1 MSGIIVAAAVL
12 CIALVAFSST
22 VVIVPQQ
29 RAFIIE
35 RFGKFNSVFEAGI
48 HFKIPFADRIAART
62 SLRVGQLNV
71 KLETKTLDNVFVT
84 VVASTQYRVNPGDVS
99 KAFYELDDP
108 SGQLRSYVED
118 ALRSAI
124 PAMTL
129 DDAFAKKD
137 NVALDVQKTVGGEMS
152 KFGFTVIKTLI
163 TAIDPSPSVKEAM
176 DSINSAQREKEAT
189 RQRAESTR
197 IEIETKAQADAEK
210 VRLQGQGQA
219 NYRREIANGIVDQIK
234 SLKAVGMDVNE
245 INNTVLFN
253 QYLDSLASIAES
265 NNSKTVIIPG
275 STPGGYN
282 DMFSQITS
290 AIETGKQDAV
300 PTVSSKPGVSR
311 TRKPS
316 NPQA

>member
-1 MSGIIVAAAVL
+1 MSGIIVAAVVL
-12 CIALVAFSST
+12 LIALVAFSST

-84 VVASTQYRVNPGDVS
+84 VVASTQYRVNPSDVS

-124 PAMTL
+124 PAMSL

-163 TAIDPSPSVKEAM
+163 TAIDPSPSVKAAM

-197 IEIETKAQADAEK
+197 IEIEAKAQADAER

-234 SLKAVGMDVNE
+234 SLKAVGMDVTE

-253 QYLDSLASIAES
+253 QYLDSLTSLAES

-300 PTVSSKPGVSR
+300 PTVSSKSGVSR

-316 NPQA
+316 KPQA